1 MRSDMDYTKLHAN
14 YTMRLF
20 HVCLYSSAAEHHRSL
35 AGTHFTV
42 PWRVEGWVDLAE
54 DKIAASNFARRFIG
68 VQGRESHILGN
79 IAPQKP
85 KIGHRV
91 KDDEYSSW
99 WLHAVRRPIRPARWP
114 RVVSACVDI
123 RPTRRRTYSF
133 ITDLLNSYDYDTK
146 H

>member
-14 YTMRLF
+14 YAMRLF

-91 KDDEYSSW
+91 KDDEYSFQ
-99 WLHAVRRPIRPARWP
+99 LVTPRRAQAYSS
-114 RVVSACVDI
+114 SALA
-123 RPTRRRTYSF
+123 TRSIGMCGYTADPKTNVLVYYWF
-133 ITDLLNSYDYDTK
+133 A
-146 H
+146 